1 MDRKNKQKDR
11 CNMWDSHLWG
21 NILQKDE
28 DFQIIKIILNTLK
41 DGVYITDGESK
52 TIFVNESYE
61 KLSGTNKELFL
72 GKKMN
77 KIVEE
82 GLIDVSATCEVLKT
96 NREVTMNQILNNK
109 NEVLITSTP
118 LFSSK
123 GDINMVV
130 TTVRNVTELNNL
142 KDKLHEK
149 ERNINKLKYLMEQE
163 SNVIGKSKKMK
174 SVLVKA
180 KKVSSYDASILITG
194 ETGVGKDVVAKY
206 IYENGSRCNK
216 PFMQIN
222 CTEIPYNLMES
233 ELFGYEPG
241 AFTGALKKGKRGIFE
256 LANGGTIFLDE
267 IGELPLD
274 LQVKLLRVIQ
284 NKKIR
289 KVGGTEDI
297 KIDVR
302 LITATNRNLV
312 SLIDRGKFR
321 EDLYYRIN
329 VIPIFIPPLRE
340 RKEDLIPLVL
350 YFLDKNN
357 EINKENKKLS
367 EEALKVLYEYDW
379 PGNVRQLKNIIERV
393 FILSKGSIIQ
403 KSDLPE
409 DLLPIE
415 KIPNLY
421 KFEAG
426 MSLNGLVKEYEKNI
440 LIDVM
445 KKTNTSKEAAEILGI
460 DASTLSRKKQKYS
473 L

>member
-11 CNMWDSHLWG
+11 CNMWDAHLWG

-41 DGVYITDGESK
+41 DGVYITDGKSK

-118 LFSSK
+118 LFSSR
-123 GDINMVV
+123 GDIYMVV

-302 LITATNRNLV
+302 LITATNRDLV
-312 SLIDRGKFR
+312 SLINKGKFR

-367 EEALKVLYEYDW
+367 EDALKVLYEYDW

-415 KIPNLY
+415 KMPNLY
-421 KFEAG
+421 NFEAG

>member
-1 MDRKNKQKDR
+1 
-11 CNMWDSHLWG
+11 
-21 NILQKDE
+21 
-28 DFQIIKIILNTLK
+28 
-41 DGVYITDGESK
+41 
-52 TIFVNESYE
+52 
-61 KLSGTNKELFL
+61 
-72 GKKMN
+72 
-77 KIVEE
+77 
-82 GLIDVSATCEVLKT
+82 
-96 NREVTMNQILNNK
+96 
-109 NEVLITSTP
+109 
-118 LFSSK
+118 
-123 GDINMVV
+123 
-130 TTVRNVTELNNL
+130 
-142 KDKLHEK
+142 
-149 ERNINKLKYLMEQE
+149 
-163 SNVIGKSKKMK
+163 MK

-302 LITATNRNLV
+302 LITATNRDLV
-312 SLIDRGKFR
+312 SLINKGKFR

-367 EEALKVLYEYDW
+367 EDALKVLYEYDW

-415 KIPNLY
+415 KMPNLY
-421 KFEAG
+421 NFEAG